1 VIDAHA
7 KVIMKIAGA
16 VVAPRVSPRLR
27 VMQSVCI
34 DESGGRQ
41 LPRSF
46 AEMKGKRG
54 WNFPQASIS
63 LLTEWTSY

>member
-16 VVAPRVSPRLR
+16 VVLPRVSPRFP

-34 DESGGRQ
+34 DESGGRER
-41 LPRSF
+41 PRSF